1 MGPKQSPEV
10 ILLESSKGDPSSTGG
25 GDCDVLDRD
34 DLEDGEEDVELELSA
49 TTFHETIQT
58 DLKSLIAEI
67 KHKANI
73 TVAEQPNINLTVRGS
88 ETAEVRLYERF
99 YES

>member
-10 ILLESSKGDPSSTGG
+10 ILLEPSKGDPSSTGG

-34 DLEDGEEDVELELSA
+34 DLEDGEEDVELLSA
-49 TTFHETIQT
+49 TAFHETIQT

>member
-10 ILLESSKGDPSSTGG
+10 ILLEPSKGDPSSTGG

-34 DLEDGEEDVELELSA
+34 DLEDGEEDDELLSA